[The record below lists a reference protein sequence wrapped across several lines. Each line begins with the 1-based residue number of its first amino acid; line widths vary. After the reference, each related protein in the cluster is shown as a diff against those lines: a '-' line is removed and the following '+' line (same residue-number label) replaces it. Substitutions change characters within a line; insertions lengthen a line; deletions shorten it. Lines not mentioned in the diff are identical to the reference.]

1 MPKDVDNDVRKSYKK
16 GAINNKDVTDIPR
29 NVCKDTELGS
39 RLHASEA
46 LGFVES
52 MAAL

>member
-1 MPKDVDNDVRKSYKK
+1 MLMDVENDVCKSYEK
-16 GAINNKDVTDIPR
+16 GAINNKDVTDILR

-39 RLHASEA
+39 RLLASEA